1 MEKIR
6 MKNFSKDIGI
16 IHFIGIGGIGM
27 SGIAEILFNL
37 GYKISGSDITKSS
50 NVDRLKKIGIKIFI
64 GQKAK
69 NINDVSI
76 IVISSAIKED
86 NIELVAGALN
96 KIPIVRR
103 ADMLAELMRFKKSIS
118 VGGSHGKTTTTSL
131 ISSLLEGAKFD
142 PTVVNGGI
150 IEAYGTNARL
160 GKSDWMVVEADESD
174 GTFIKLPSTYV
185 VITNI
190 DREHIDFYKTFDN
203 LNRAFR
209 NFVENIPFY
218 GVAFICIDSPDA
230 ENLCKDI
237 KYRKVITYGFNKK
250 ADLTVSN
257 IKIIDYIT
265 YFDIT
270 VNKSH
275 LSKKRFI
282 KNIAISLP
290 GEHNIRNA
298 LAAIS
303 VALELGIKEQV
314 IKNSLLNFKGVER
327 RFSFVGSVNNI
338 KIIDDYAHH
347 PTEIK
352 NTLKAAKLLCRGK
365 LIVVFEPHR
374 YSRIID
380 LYDDFINSFSDAD
393 FLYVTKIYSAGEK
406 KIKEINE
413 KIIVSSIRK
422 IGHKNVYYFKD
433 ENYMENELSKIALN
447 NDFIIFLGA
456 GSISK
461 KARSMQKSMLK
472 LIKNKL

>member
-1 MEKIR
+1 
-6 MKNFSKDIGI
+6 MKKNSMKPFSKDIGI

-27 SGIAEILFNL
+27 SGIAEILCNL
-37 GYKISGSDITKSS
+37 GYKISGSDINKSS
-50 NVDRLKKIGIKIFI
+50 IVNRLIEMGIKVHI
-64 GQKAK
+64 GQSAENIK
-69 NINDVSI
+69 NVSI
-76 IVISSAIKED
+76 IVISSAIPED
-86 NIELVAGALN
+86 NVELVAGALN

-118 VGGSHGKTTTTSL
+118 VGGSHGKTTTTSF
-131 ISSLLEGAKFD
+131 ISSLLEGAKLD

-160 GKSDWMVVEADESD
+160 GKSDWMIVEADESD

-218 GVAFICIDSPDA
+218 GVAFVCIDSPDT

-237 KYRKVITYGFNKK
+237 KYRKLITYGFNKK
-250 ADLTVSN
+250 SDLMISN
-257 IKIIDYIT
+257 VKIKNYLT

-270 VNKSH
+270 INKSN
-275 LSKKRFI
+275 LSKKKFI
-282 KNIAISLP
+282 KNIAIPIP
-290 GEHNIRNA
+290 GDHNIRNA
-298 LAAIS
+298 CASIA
-303 VALELGIKEQV
+303 VALELDIKEKT
-314 IKNSLLNFKGVER
+314 IKDVLLNFRGVER

-352 NTLKAAKLLCRGK
+352 NTLKAARLLCNGK

-380 LYDDFINSFSDAD
+380 LYDEFINSFFDAD
-393 FLYVTKIYSAGEK
+393 ILFVTKIYSAGEK
-406 KIKEINE
+406 QITDINE
-413 KIIVSSIRK
+413 KIIAKSINK
-422 IGHKNVYYFKD
+422 MGHKNVKCFKD
-433 ENYMENELSKIALN
+433 EKCMEVELSEVSSS

-461 KARSMQKSMLK
+461 KARSMEESMLK
-472 LIKNKL
+472 IIRQN

>member
-1 MEKIR
+1 
-6 MKNFSKDIGI
+6 MKKNSMKPFSKDIGI

-27 SGIAEILFNL
+27 SGIAEILCNL
-37 GYKISGSDITKSS
+37 GYKISGSDINKSS
-50 NVDRLKKIGIKIFI
+50 NVNRLIEMGIKVHI
-64 GQKAK
+64 GQRAENIK
-69 NINDVSI
+69 NVSI
-76 IVISSAIKED
+76 IVISSAIPED
-86 NIELVAGALN
+86 NVELVAGALN

-118 VGGSHGKTTTTSL
+118 VGGSHGKTTTTSF
-131 ISSLLEGAKFD
+131 ISSLLEGAKLD

-160 GKSDWMVVEADESD
+160 GKSDWMIVEADESD

-218 GVAFICIDSPDA
+218 GVAFVCIDSPDA

-237 KYRKVITYGFNKK
+237 KYRKLITYGFNKK
-250 ADLTVSN
+250 SDLMISN
-257 IKIIDYIT
+257 VKVKNYLT

-270 VNKSH
+270 INKSN
-275 LSKKRFI
+275 LSKKKFI
-282 KNIAISLP
+282 KNIAIPIP
-290 GEHNIRNA
+290 GDHNIRNA
-298 LAAIS
+298 CASIA
-303 VALELGIKEQV
+303 VALELDIKEKT
-314 IKNSLLNFKGVER
+314 IKDVLLNFRGVER

-352 NTLKAAKLLCRGK
+352 NTLKAARLLCNGK

-380 LYDDFINSFSDAD
+380 LYDEFINSFFDAD
-393 FLYVTKIYSAGEK
+393 ILFVTKIYSAGEK
-406 KIKEINE
+406 QITDINE
-413 KIIVSSIRK
+413 KIIANSIQK
-422 IGHKNVYYFKD
+422 IGHKNVKCFKD
-433 ENYMENELSKIALN
+433 EKCMEVELSEVSSS

-461 KARSMQKSMLK
+461 KARSMEESMLK
-472 LIKNKL
+472 IIRKN

>member
-1 MEKIR
+1 
-6 MKNFSKDIGI
+6 MKPFSKDIGI

-27 SGIAEILFNL
+27 SGIAEILCNL
-37 GYKISGSDITKSS
+37 GYKISGSDINKSS
-50 NVDRLKKIGIKIFI
+50 NVNRLIEMGIKVHI
-64 GQKAK
+64 GQRAENIK
-69 NINDVSI
+69 NVSI
-76 IVISSAIKED
+76 IVISSAIPED
-86 NIELVAGALN
+86 NVELVAGALN

-118 VGGSHGKTTTTSL
+118 VGGSHGKTTTTSF
-131 ISSLLEGAKFD
+131 ISSLLEGAKLD

-160 GKSDWMVVEADESD
+160 GKSDWMIVEADESD

-218 GVAFICIDSPDA
+218 GVAFVCIDSPDT

-237 KYRKVITYGFNKK
+237 KYRKLITYGFNRKS
-250 ADLTVSN
+250 DLMISN
-257 IKIIDYIT
+257 VKVKNYLT

-270 VNKSH
+270 INKSN
-275 LSKKRFI
+275 LSKKKFI
-282 KNIAISLP
+282 KNIAIPIP
-290 GEHNIRNA
+290 GDHNIRNA
-298 LAAIS
+298 CASIA
-303 VALELGIKEQV
+303 VALELDIKEKT
-314 IKNSLLNFKGVER
+314 IKDVLLNFRGVER

-352 NTLKAAKLLCRGK
+352 NTLKAARLLCNGK

-380 LYDDFINSFSDAD
+380 LYDEFINSFFDAD
-393 FLYVTKIYSAGEK
+393 ILFVTKIYSAGEK
-406 KIKEINE
+406 QITDINE
-413 KIIVSSIRK
+413 KIIAKSIQK
-422 IGHKNVYYFKD
+422 MGHKNVKCFKD
-433 ENYMENELSKIALN
+433 EKCMEVELSEVSSS

-461 KARSMQKSMLK
+461 KARSMEESMLK
-472 LIKNKL
+472 IIRKN

>member
-1 MEKIR
+1 

>member
-1 MEKIR
+1 
-6 MKNFSKDIGI
+6 MKKNSMKPFSKDIGV

-27 SGIAEILFNL
+27 SGIAEILCNL
-37 GYKISGSDITKSS
+37 GYKISGSDINKSS
-50 NVDRLKKIGIKIFI
+50 NVNRLIEMGIKVHI
-64 GQKAK
+64 GQRAGNIK
-69 NINDVSI
+69 NVSI
-76 IVISSAIKED
+76 IVISSAIPED
-86 NIELVAGALN
+86 NVELVAGALN

-118 VGGSHGKTTTTSL
+118 VGGSHGKTTTTSF
-131 ISSLLEGAKFD
+131 ISSLLEGAKLD

-160 GKSDWMVVEADESD
+160 GKSDWMIVEADESD

-218 GVAFICIDSPDA
+218 GVAFVCIDSPDT

-237 KYRKVITYGFNKK
+237 KYRKLITYGFNRKS
-250 ADLTVSN
+250 DLMISN
-257 IKIIDYIT
+257 VKVKNYLT

-270 VNKSH
+270 INKSN
-275 LSKKRFI
+275 LSKKKFI
-282 KNIAISLP
+282 KNIAIPIP
-290 GEHNIRNA
+290 GDHNIRNA
-298 LAAIS
+298 CASIA
-303 VALELGIKEQV
+303 VALELDIKEKT
-314 IKNSLLNFKGVER
+314 IKDVLLNFRGVER

-352 NTLKAAKLLCRGK
+352 NTLKAARLLCNGK

-380 LYDDFINSFSDAD
+380 LYDEFINSFFDAD
-393 FLYVTKIYSAGEK
+393 ILFVTKIYSAGEK
-406 KIKEINE
+406 QITDINE
-413 KIIVSSIRK
+413 KIIAKSIQK
-422 IGHKNVYYFKD
+422 MGHKNVKCFKD
-433 ENYMENELSKIALN
+433 EKCMEVELSEVSSS

-461 KARSMQKSMLK
+461 KARSMEESMLK
-472 LIKNKL
+472 IIWKN

>member
-1 MEKIR
+1 
-6 MKNFSKDIGI
+6 MKKNSMKPFSKDIGV

-27 SGIAEILFNL
+27 SGIAEILCNL
-37 GYKISGSDITKSS
+37 GYKISGSDINKSS
-50 NVDRLKKIGIKIFI
+50 NVNRLIEMGIKVHI
-64 GQKAK
+64 GQRAENIK
-69 NINDVSI
+69 NVSI
-76 IVISSAIKED
+76 IVISSAIPED
-86 NIELVAGALN
+86 NVELVAGALN

-118 VGGSHGKTTTTSL
+118 VGGSHGKTTTTSF
-131 ISSLLEGAKFD
+131 ISSLLEGAKLD

-160 GKSDWMVVEADESD
+160 GKSDWMIVEADESD

-218 GVAFICIDSPDA
+218 GVAFVCIDSPDT

-237 KYRKVITYGFNKK
+237 KYRKLITYGFNRKS
-250 ADLTVSN
+250 DLMISN
-257 IKIIDYIT
+257 VKVKNYLT

-270 VNKSH
+270 INKSN
-275 LSKKRFI
+275 LSKKKFI
-282 KNIAISLP
+282 KNIAIPIP
-290 GEHNIRNA
+290 GDHNIRNA
-298 LAAIS
+298 CASIA
-303 VALELGIKEQV
+303 VALELDIKEKT
-314 IKNSLLNFKGVER
+314 IKDVLLNFRGVER

-352 NTLKAAKLLCRGK
+352 NTLKAARLLCNGK

-380 LYDDFINSFSDAD
+380 LYDEFINSFFDAD
-393 FLYVTKIYSAGEK
+393 ILFVTKIYSAGEK
-406 KIKEINE
+406 QITDINE
-413 KIIVSSIRK
+413 KIIAKSIK
-422 IGHKNVYYFKD
+422 KMGHKNVKCFKD
-433 ENYMENELSKIALN
+433 EKCMEVELSQVSSS

-461 KARSMQKSMLK
+461 KARSMEESMLK
-472 LIKNKL
+472 IIRKN

>member
-1 MEKIR
+1 
-6 MKNFSKDIGI
+6 MKKNSMKPFSKDIGV

-27 SGIAEILFNL
+27 SGIAEILCNL
-37 GYKISGSDITKSS
+37 GYKISGSDINKSS
-50 NVDRLKKIGIKIFI
+50 NVNRLIEMGIKVHI
-64 GQKAK
+64 GQRAGNIK
-69 NINDVSI
+69 NVSI
-76 IVISSAIKED
+76 IVISSAIPED
-86 NIELVAGALN
+86 NVELVAGALN

-118 VGGSHGKTTTTSL
+118 VGGSHGKTTTTSF
-131 ISSLLEGAKFD
+131 ISSLLEGAKLD

-160 GKSDWMVVEADESD
+160 GKSDWMIVEADESD

-218 GVAFICIDSPDA
+218 GVAFVCIDSPDT

-237 KYRKVITYGFNKK
+237 KYRKLITYGFNRKS
-250 ADLTVSN
+250 DLMISN
-257 IKIIDYIT
+257 VKVKNYLT

-270 VNKSH
+270 INKSN
-275 LSKKRFI
+275 LSKKKFI
-282 KNIAISLP
+282 KNIAIPIP
-290 GEHNIRNA
+290 GDHNIRNA
-298 LAAIS
+298 CASIA
-303 VALELGIKEQV
+303 VALELDIKEKT
-314 IKNSLLNFKGVER
+314 IKDVLLNFRGVER

-352 NTLKAAKLLCRGK
+352 NTLKAARLLCNGK

-380 LYDDFINSFSDAD
+380 LYDEFINSFFDAD
-393 FLYVTKIYSAGEK
+393 ILFVTKIYSAGEK
-406 KIKEINE
+406 QITDINE
-413 KIIVSSIRK
+413 KIIAKSIQK
-422 IGHKNVYYFKD
+422 MGHKNVKCFKD
-433 ENYMENELSKIALN
+433 EKCMEVELSEVSSS

-461 KARSMQKSMLK
+461 KARSMEESMLK
-472 LIKNKL
+472 IIRKN

>member
-1 MEKIR
+1 
-6 MKNFSKDIGI
+6 MKKNSMKPFSKDIGV

-27 SGIAEILFNL
+27 SGIAEILCNL
-37 GYKISGSDITKSS
+37 GYKISGSDINKSS
-50 NVDRLKKIGIKIFI
+50 NVNRLIEMGIKVHI
-64 GQKAK
+64 GQRAENIK
-69 NINDVSI
+69 NVSI
-76 IVISSAIKED
+76 IVISSAIPED
-86 NIELVAGALN
+86 NVELVAGALN

-118 VGGSHGKTTTTSL
+118 VGGSHGKTTTTSF
-131 ISSLLEGAKFD
+131 ISSLLEGAKLD

-160 GKSDWMVVEADESD
+160 GKSDWMIVEADESD

-218 GVAFICIDSPDA
+218 GVAFVCIDSPDT

-237 KYRKVITYGFNKK
+237 KYRKLITYGFNRKS
-250 ADLTVSN
+250 DLMISN
-257 IKIIDYIT
+257 VKVKNYLT

-270 VNKSH
+270 INKSN
-275 LSKKRFI
+275 LSKKKFI
-282 KNIAISLP
+282 KNIAIPIP
-290 GEHNIRNA
+290 GDHNIRNA
-298 LAAIS
+298 CASIA
-303 VALELGIKEQV
+303 VALELDIKEKT
-314 IKNSLLNFKGVER
+314 IKDVLLNFRGVER

-352 NTLKAAKLLCRGK
+352 NTLKAARLLCNGK

-380 LYDDFINSFSDAD
+380 LYDEFINSFFDAD
-393 FLYVTKIYSAGEK
+393 ILFVTKIYSAGEK
-406 KIKEINE
+406 QITDINE
-413 KIIVSSIRK
+413 KIIAKSIQK
-422 IGHKNVYYFKD
+422 MGHKNVKCFKD
-433 ENYMENELSKIALN
+433 EKCMEVELSEVSSS

-461 KARSMQKSMLK
+461 KARSMEESMLK
-472 LIKNKL
+472 IIWKN

>member
-1 MEKIR
+1 
-6 MKNFSKDIGI
+6 MKKNSMKPFSKDIGV

-27 SGIAEILFNL
+27 SGIAEILCNL
-37 GYKISGSDITKSS
+37 GYKISGSDINKSS
-50 NVDRLKKIGIKIFI
+50 NVNRLIEMGIKVHI
-64 GQKAK
+64 GQRAENIK
-69 NINDVSI
+69 NVSI
-76 IVISSAIKED
+76 IVISSAIPED
-86 NIELVAGALN
+86 NVELVAGALN

-118 VGGSHGKTTTTSL
+118 VGGSHGKTTTTSF
-131 ISSLLEGAKFD
+131 ISSLLEGAKLD

-160 GKSDWMVVEADESD
+160 GKSDWMIVEADESD

-218 GVAFICIDSPDA
+218 GVAFVCIDSPDT

-237 KYRKVITYGFNKK
+237 KYRKLITYGFNRKS
-250 ADLTVSN
+250 DLMISN
-257 IKIIDYIT
+257 VKVKNYLT

-270 VNKSH
+270 INKSN
-275 LSKKRFI
+275 LSKKKFI
-282 KNIAISLP
+282 KNIAIPIP
-290 GEHNIRNA
+290 GDHNIRNA
-298 LAAIS
+298 CASIA
-303 VALELGIKEQV
+303 VALELDIKEKT
-314 IKNSLLNFKGVER
+314 IKDVLLNFRGVER
-327 RFSFVGSVNNI
+327 RFSFVGSVNNT

-352 NTLKAAKLLCRGK
+352 NTLKAARLLCNGK

-380 LYDDFINSFSDAD
+380 LYDEFINSFFDAD
-393 FLYVTKIYSAGEK
+393 ILFVTKIYSAGEK
-406 KIKEINE
+406 QITDINE
-413 KIIVSSIRK
+413 KIIAKSIK
-422 IGHKNVYYFKD
+422 KMGHKNVKCFKD
-433 ENYMENELSKIALN
+433 EKCMEVELSEVSSS

-461 KARSMQKSMLK
+461 KARSMEESMLK
-472 LIKNKL
+472 IIRKN

>member
-1 MEKIR
+1 
-6 MKNFSKDIGI
+6 MKHFSKDIGV

-27 SGIAEILFNL
+27 SGIAEILCNL
-37 GYKISGSDITKSS
+37 GYKISGSDINKSS
-50 NVDRLKKIGIKIFI
+50 NVNRLIEMGIKVHI
-64 GQKAK
+64 GQRAENIK
-69 NINDVSI
+69 NVSI
-76 IVISSAIKED
+76 IVISSAIPED
-86 NIELVAGALN
+86 NVELVAGALN

-118 VGGSHGKTTTTSL
+118 VGGSHGKTTTTSF
-131 ISSLLEGAKFD
+131 ISSLLEGAKLD

-160 GKSDWMVVEADESD
+160 GKSDWMIVEADESD

-218 GVAFICIDSPDA
+218 GVAFVCIDSPDT

-237 KYRKVITYGFNKK
+237 KYRKLITYGFNRKS
-250 ADLTVSN
+250 DLMISN
-257 IKIIDYIT
+257 VKVKNYLT

-270 VNKSH
+270 INKSN
-275 LSKKRFI
+275 LSKKKFI
-282 KNIAISLP
+282 KNIAIPIP
-290 GEHNIRNA
+290 GDHNIRNA
-298 LAAIS
+298 CASIA
-303 VALELGIKEQV
+303 VALELDIKEKT
-314 IKNSLLNFKGVER
+314 IKDVLLNFRGVER

-352 NTLKAAKLLCRGK
+352 NTLKAARLLCNGK

-380 LYDDFINSFSDAD
+380 LYDEFINSFFDAD
-393 FLYVTKIYSAGEK
+393 ILFVTKIYSAGEK
-406 KIKEINE
+406 QITDINE
-413 KIIVSSIRK
+413 KIIAKSIQK
-422 IGHKNVYYFKD
+422 MGHKNVKCFKD
-433 ENYMENELSKIALN
+433 EKCMEVELSEVSSS

-461 KARSMQKSMLK
+461 KARSMEESMLK
-472 LIKNKL
+472 IIRKN

>member
-1 MEKIR
+1 
-6 MKNFSKDIGI
+6 MKKNSMKPFSKDIGV

-27 SGIAEILFNL
+27 SGIAEILCNL
-37 GYKISGSDITKSS
+37 GYKISGSDINKSS
-50 NVDRLKKIGIKIFI
+50 NVNRLIEMGIKVHI
-64 GQKAK
+64 GQRAENIK
-69 NINDVSI
+69 NVSI
-76 IVISSAIKED
+76 IVISSAIPED
-86 NIELVAGALN
+86 NVELVAGALN

-118 VGGSHGKTTTTSL
+118 VGGSHGKTTTTSF
-131 ISSLLEGAKFD
+131 ISSLLEGAKLD

-160 GKSDWMVVEADESD
+160 GKSDWMIVEADESD

-218 GVAFICIDSPDA
+218 GVAFVCIDSPDT

-237 KYRKVITYGFNKK
+237 KYRKLITYGFNRKS
-250 ADLTVSN
+250 DLMISN
-257 IKIIDYIT
+257 VKVKNYLT

-270 VNKSH
+270 INKSN
-275 LSKKRFI
+275 LSKKKFI
-282 KNIAISLP
+282 KNIAIPIP
-290 GEHNIRNA
+290 GDHNIRNA
-298 LAAIS
+298 CASIA
-303 VALELGIKEQV
+303 VALELDIKEKT
-314 IKNSLLNFKGVER
+314 IKDVLLNFRGVER

-352 NTLKAAKLLCRGK
+352 NTLKAARLLCNGK

-380 LYDDFINSFSDAD
+380 LYDEFINSFFDAD
-393 FLYVTKIYSAGEK
+393 ILFVTKIYSAGEK
-406 KIKEINE
+406 QITDINE
-413 KIIVSSIRK
+413 KIIAKSIK
-422 IGHKNVYYFKD
+422 KMGHKNVKCFKD
-433 ENYMENELSKIALN
+433 EKCMEVELSEVSSS

-461 KARSMQKSMLK
+461 KARSMEESMLK
-472 LIKNKL
+472 IIRKN

>member
-1 MEKIR
+1 
-6 MKNFSKDIGI
+6 MKKNSMKPFSKDIGV

-27 SGIAEILFNL
+27 SGIAEILCNL
-37 GYKISGSDITKSS
+37 GYKISGSDINKSS
-50 NVDRLKKIGIKIFI
+50 NVNRLIEMGIKVHI
-64 GQKAK
+64 GQRAENIK
-69 NINDVSI
+69 NVSI
-76 IVISSAIKED
+76 IVISSAIPED
-86 NIELVAGALN
+86 NVELVAGALN

-118 VGGSHGKTTTTSL
+118 VGGSHGKTTTTSF
-131 ISSLLEGAKFD
+131 ISSLLEGAKLD

-160 GKSDWMVVEADESD
+160 GKSDWMIVEADESD

-218 GVAFICIDSPDA
+218 GVAFVCIDSPDT

-237 KYRKVITYGFNKK
+237 KYRKLITYGFNRKS
-250 ADLTVSN
+250 DLMISN
-257 IKIIDYIT
+257 VKVKNYLT

-270 VNKSH
+270 INKSN
-275 LSKKRFI
+275 LSKKKFI
-282 KNIAISLP
+282 KNIAIPIP
-290 GEHNIRNA
+290 GDHNIRNA
-298 LAAIS
+298 CASIA
-303 VALELGIKEQV
+303 VALELDIKEKT
-314 IKNSLLNFKGVER
+314 IKDVLLNFRGVER

-352 NTLKAAKLLCRGK
+352 NTLKAARLLCNGK
-365 LIVVFEPHR
+365 LIVVFQPHR

-380 LYDDFINSFSDAD
+380 LYDEFINSFFDAD
-393 FLYVTKIYSAGEK
+393 ILFVTKIYSAGEK
-406 KIKEINE
+406 QITDINE
-413 KIIVSSIRK
+413 KIIAKSIQK
-422 IGHKNVYYFKD
+422 MGHKNVKCFKD
-433 ENYMENELSKIALN
+433 EKFMEVELSEVSSS

-461 KARSMQKSMLK
+461 KARSMEESMLK
-472 LIKNKL
+472 IIRKN

>member
-1 MEKIR
+1 
-6 MKNFSKDIGI
+6 MKKNSMKPFSKDIGV

-27 SGIAEILFNL
+27 SGIAEILCNL
-37 GYKISGSDITKSS
+37 GYKISGSDINKSS
-50 NVDRLKKIGIKIFI
+50 NVNRLIEMGIKVHI
-64 GQKAK
+64 GQRAENIK
-69 NINDVSI
+69 NVSI
-76 IVISSAIKED
+76 IVISSAIPED
-86 NIELVAGALN
+86 NVELVAGALN

-118 VGGSHGKTTTTSL
+118 VGGSHGKTTTTSF
-131 ISSLLEGAKFD
+131 ISSLLEGAKLD

-218 GVAFICIDSPDA
+218 GVAFVCIDSPDT

-237 KYRKVITYGFNKK
+237 KYRKLITYGFNRKS
-250 ADLTVSN
+250 DLMISN
-257 IKIIDYIT
+257 VKVKNYLT

-270 VNKSH
+270 INKSN
-275 LSKKRFI
+275 LSKKKFI
-282 KNIAISLP
+282 KNIAIPIP
-290 GEHNIRNA
+290 GDHNIRNA
-298 LAAIS
+298 CASIA
-303 VALELGIKEQV
+303 VALELDIKEKT
-314 IKNSLLNFKGVER
+314 IKDVLLNFRGVER

-352 NTLKAAKLLCRGK
+352 NTLKAARLLCNGK

-380 LYDDFINSFSDAD
+380 LYDEFINSFFDAD
-393 FLYVTKIYSAGEK
+393 ILFVTKIYSAGEK
-406 KIKEINE
+406 QITDINE
-413 KIIVSSIRK
+413 KIIAKSIQK
-422 IGHKNVYYFKD
+422 MGHKNVKCFKD
-433 ENYMENELSKIALN
+433 EKCMEVELSEVSSS

-461 KARSMQKSMLK
+461 KARSMEESMLK
-472 LIKNKL
+472 IIRKN

>member
-1 MEKIR
+1 
-6 MKNFSKDIGI
+6 MKKNSMKPFSKDIGV

-27 SGIAEILFNL
+27 SGIAEILCNL
-37 GYKISGSDITKSS
+37 GYKISGSDINKSS
-50 NVDRLKKIGIKIFI
+50 NVNRLIEMGIKVHI
-64 GQKAK
+64 GQRAENIK
-69 NINDVSI
+69 NVSI
-76 IVISSAIKED
+76 IVISSAIPED
-86 NIELVAGALN
+86 NVELVAGALN

-118 VGGSHGKTTTTSL
+118 VGGSHGKTTTTSF
-131 ISSLLEGAKFD
+131 ISSLLEGAKLD

-160 GKSDWMVVEADESD
+160 GKSDWMIVEADESD

-218 GVAFICIDSPDA
+218 GVAFVCIDSPDT

-237 KYRKVITYGFNKK
+237 KYRKLITYGFNRKS
-250 ADLTVSN
+250 DLMISN
-257 IKIIDYIT
+257 VKVKNYLT

-270 VNKSH
+270 INKSN
-275 LSKKRFI
+275 LSKKKFI
-282 KNIAISLP
+282 KNIAIPIP
-290 GEHNIRNA
+290 GDHNIRNA
-298 LAAIS
+298 CASIA
-303 VALELGIKEQV
+303 VALELDIKEKT
-314 IKNSLLNFKGVER
+314 IKDVLLNFRGVER

-352 NTLKAAKLLCRGK
+352 NTLKAARLLCNGK

-380 LYDDFINSFSDAD
+380 LYDEFINSFFDAD
-393 FLYVTKIYSAGEK
+393 ILFVTKIYSAGEK
-406 KIKEINE
+406 QITDINE
-413 KIIVSSIRK
+413 KIIAKSIQK
-422 IGHKNVYYFKD
+422 IGHKNVK
-433 ENYMENELSKIALN
+433 
-447 NDFIIFLGA
+447 
-456 GSISK
+456 
-461 KARSMQKSMLK
+461 
-472 LIKNKL
+472 

>member
-1 MEKIR
+1 
-6 MKNFSKDIGI
+6 MKHFSKDIGV

-27 SGIAEILFNL
+27 SGIAEILYNL
-37 GYKISGSDITKSS
+37 GYKISGSDINKSS
-50 NVDRLKKIGIKIFI
+50 NVNRLIEMGIKIHI
-64 GQKAK
+64 GQSAENIK
-69 NINDVSI
+69 NASI
-76 IVISSAIKED
+76 IVISSAIPED
-86 NIELVAGALN
+86 NVELVAGALN
-96 KIPIVRR
+96 RIPIVRR

-118 VGGSHGKTTTTSL
+118 VGGSHGKTTTTSF
-131 ISSLLEGAKFD
+131 ISTLLEGAKLD

-160 GKSDWMVVEADESD
+160 GKSDWMIVEADESD

-203 LNRAFR
+203 LNKAFR

-218 GVAFICIDSPDA
+218 GVAFICIDSPDT

-237 KYRKVITYGFNKK
+237 KYRKLITYGFNRKS
-250 ADLTVSN
+250 DLMISN
-257 IKIIDYIT
+257 VKVKNYLT

-270 VNKSH
+270 INKSN
-275 LSKKRFI
+275 LSKNKFI
-282 KNIAISLP
+282 KNIAIPIP
-290 GEHNIRNA
+290 GDHNIRNA
-298 LAAIS
+298 CASIA
-303 VALELGIKEQV
+303 VALELDIKEKT
-314 IKNSLLNFKGVER
+314 IKDVLKNFRGVER

-352 NTLKAAKLLCRGK
+352 NTLKAARLLCNGK

-374 YSRIID
+374 FSRIID
-380 LYDDFINSFSDAD
+380 LYDEFINSFFDAD
-393 FLYVTKIYSAGEK
+393 ILFVTKIYSAGEK
-406 KIKEINE
+406 QIADINE
-413 KIIVSSIRK
+413 KIIANSIQK
-422 IGHKNVYYFKD
+422 MGHKNVKCFKD
-433 ENYMENELSKIALN
+433 EKCMEVELSEVSSS

-461 KARSMQKSMLK
+461 KARSMEESMLK
-472 LIKNKL
+472 IIRKN

>member
-1 MEKIR
+1 
-6 MKNFSKDIGI
+6 MKKNSMKPFSKDIGV

-27 SGIAEILFNL
+27 SGIAEILCNL
-37 GYKISGSDITKSS
+37 GYKISGSDINKSS
-50 NVDRLKKIGIKIFI
+50 NVNRLIEMGIKVHI
-64 GQKAK
+64 GQRAENIK
-69 NINDVSI
+69 NVSI
-76 IVISSAIKED
+76 IVISSAIPED
-86 NIELVAGALN
+86 NVELVAGALN

-118 VGGSHGKTTTTSL
+118 VGGSHGKTTTTSF
-131 ISSLLEGAKFD
+131 ISSLLEGAKLD

-218 GVAFICIDSPDA
+218 GVAFVCIDSPDT

-237 KYRKVITYGFNKK
+237 KYRKLITYGFNRKS
-250 ADLTVSN
+250 DLMISN
-257 IKIIDYIT
+257 VKVKNYLT

-270 VNKSH
+270 INKSN
-275 LSKKRFI
+275 LSKKKFI
-282 KNIAISLP
+282 KNIAIPIP

-298 LAAIS
+298 CASIA
-303 VALELGIKEQV
+303 VALELDIKEKT
-314 IKNSLLNFKGVER
+314 IKDVLLNFRGVER

-352 NTLKAAKLLCRGK
+352 NTLKAARLLCNGK

-380 LYDDFINSFSDAD
+380 LYDEFINSFFDAD
-393 FLYVTKIYSAGEK
+393 ILFVTKIYSAGEK
-406 KIKEINE
+406 QITDINE
-413 KIIVSSIRK
+413 KIIAKSIK
-422 IGHKNVYYFKD
+422 KMGHKNVKCFKD
-433 ENYMENELSKIALN
+433 EKCMEVELSEVSSS

-461 KARSMQKSMLK
+461 KARSMEESMLK
-472 LIKNKL
+472 IIRKN

>member
-1 MEKIR
+1 

-257 IKIIDYIT
+257 IKIIEYIT

>member
-1 MEKIR
+1 
-6 MKNFSKDIGI
+6 MKHFSKDIGV

-27 SGIAEILFNL
+27 SGIAEILYNL
-37 GYKISGSDITKSS
+37 GYKISGSDINKSS
-50 NVDRLKKIGIKIFI
+50 NVNRLIEMGIKIHI
-64 GQKAK
+64 GQSAENIK
-69 NINDVSI
+69 NVSI
-76 IVISSAIKED
+76 IVISSAIPED
-86 NIELVAGALN
+86 NVELVAGALN
-96 KIPIVRR
+96 RIPIVRR

-118 VGGSHGKTTTTSL
+118 VGGSHGKTTTTSF
-131 ISSLLEGAKFD
+131 ISTLLEGAKLD

-160 GKSDWMVVEADESD
+160 GKSDWMIVEADESD

-203 LNRAFR
+203 LNKAFR

-218 GVAFICIDSPDA
+218 GVAFICIDSPDT

-237 KYRKVITYGFNKK
+237 KYRKLITYGFNRKS
-250 ADLTVSN
+250 DLMISN
-257 IKIIDYIT
+257 VKVKNYLT

-270 VNKSH
+270 INKSN
-275 LSKKRFI
+275 LSKNKFI
-282 KNIAISLP
+282 KNIAIPIP
-290 GEHNIRNA
+290 GDHNIRNA
-298 LAAIS
+298 CASIA
-303 VALELGIKEQV
+303 VALELDIKEKT
-314 IKNSLLNFKGVER
+314 IKDVLKNFRGVER

-352 NTLKAAKLLCRGK
+352 NTLKAARLLCNGK

-374 YSRIID
+374 FSRIID
-380 LYDDFINSFSDAD
+380 LYDEFINSFFDAD
-393 FLYVTKIYSAGEK
+393 ILFVTKIYSAGEK
-406 KIKEINE
+406 QIADINE
-413 KIIVSSIRK
+413 KIIANSIQK
-422 IGHKNVYYFKD
+422 MGHKNVKCFKD
-433 ENYMENELSKIALN
+433 EKCMEVELSEVSSS

-461 KARSMQKSMLK
+461 KARSMEESMLK
-472 LIKNKL
+472 IIRKN

>member
-1 MEKIR
+1 
-6 MKNFSKDIGI
+6 MKKNSMKPFSKDIGV

-27 SGIAEILFNL
+27 SGIAEILCNL
-37 GYKISGSDITKSS
+37 GYKISGSDINKSS
-50 NVDRLKKIGIKIFI
+50 NVNRLIEMGIKVHI
-64 GQKAK
+64 GQRAENIK
-69 NINDVSI
+69 NVSI
-76 IVISSAIKED
+76 IVISSAIPED
-86 NIELVAGALN
+86 NVELVAGALN

-118 VGGSHGKTTTTSL
+118 VGGSHGKTTTTSF
-131 ISSLLEGAKFD
+131 ISSLLEGAKLD

-218 GVAFICIDSPDA
+218 GVAFVCIDSPDT

-237 KYRKVITYGFNKK
+237 KYRKLITYGFNRKS
-250 ADLTVSN
+250 DLMISN
-257 IKIIDYIT
+257 VKVKNYLT

-270 VNKSH
+270 INKSN
-275 LSKKRFI
+275 LSKKKFI
-282 KNIAISLP
+282 KNIAIPIP
-290 GEHNIRNA
+290 GDHNIRNA
-298 LAAIS
+298 CASIA
-303 VALELGIKEQV
+303 VALELDIKEKT
-314 IKNSLLNFKGVER
+314 IKDVLLNFRGVER

-352 NTLKAAKLLCRGK
+352 NTLKAARLLCNGK

-380 LYDDFINSFSDAD
+380 LYDEFINSFFDAD
-393 FLYVTKIYSAGEK
+393 ILFVTKIYSAGEK
-406 KIKEINE
+406 QITDINE
-413 KIIVSSIRK
+413 KIIAKSIK
-422 IGHKNVYYFKD
+422 KMGHKNVKCFKD
-433 ENYMENELSKIALN
+433 EKCMEVELSEVSSS

-461 KARSMQKSMLK
+461 KARSMEESMLK
-472 LIKNKL
+472 IIRKN

>member
-1 MEKIR
+1 
-6 MKNFSKDIGI
+6 MKSFSKDIGV

-27 SGIAEILFNL
+27 SGIAEILYNL
-37 GYKISGSDITKSS
+37 GYKISGSDINKSS
-50 NVDRLKKIGIKIFI
+50 NVKRLIEMGINIYI
-64 GQKAK
+64 GQRADNIK
-69 NINDVSI
+69 NVSI
-76 IVISSAIKED
+76 IVISSAIPED
-86 NIELVAGALN
+86 NVELVAGALN

-118 VGGSHGKTTTTSL
+118 VGGSHGKTTTTSF

-160 GKSDWMVVEADESD
+160 GKSDWMIVEADESD

-218 GVAFICIDSPDA
+218 GVAFICIDSPDT

-237 KYRKVITYGFNKK
+237 KYRKLITYGFNRKS
-250 ADLTVSN
+250 DLMISN
-257 IKIIDYIT
+257 VKVKNSLT

-270 VNKSH
+270 INKSN
-275 LSKKRFI
+275 LSKNKFI
-282 KNIAISLP
+282 KNIAIPIP
-290 GEHNIRNA
+290 GDHNIRNA
-298 LAAIS
+298 CASIA
-303 VALELGIKEQV
+303 VALELDIKEKT
-314 IKNSLLNFKGVER
+314 IKDVLKNFRGVER
-327 RFSFVGSVNNI
+327 RFSFVGSFNNI

-352 NTLKAAKLLCRGK
+352 NTLKAARLLCNGK

-374 YSRIID
+374 FSRIID
-380 LYDDFINSFSDAD
+380 LYDEFINSFFDAD
-393 FLYVTKIYSAGEK
+393 ILFVTKIYSAGEK
-406 KIKEINE
+406 QIADINE
-413 KIIVSSIRK
+413 KIIANSIK
-422 IGHKNVYYFKD
+422 KMGHKNVKCFKD
-433 ENYMENELSKIALN
+433 EKCMEVELYEVSSS

-461 KARSMQKSMLK
+461 KARSMEESMLK
-472 LIKNKL
+472 IIRKN

>member
-1 MEKIR
+1 
-6 MKNFSKDIGI
+6 MKKNSMKPFSKDIGV

-27 SGIAEILFNL
+27 SGIAEILCNL
-37 GYKISGSDITKSS
+37 GYKISGSDINKSS
-50 NVDRLKKIGIKIFI
+50 NVNRLIEMGIKVHI
-64 GQKAK
+64 GQRAENIK
-69 NINDVSI
+69 NVSI
-76 IVISSAIKED
+76 IVISSAIPED
-86 NIELVAGALN
+86 NVELVAGALN

-118 VGGSHGKTTTTSL
+118 VGGSHGKTTTTSF
-131 ISSLLEGAKFD
+131 ISSLLEGAKLD

-218 GVAFICIDSPDA
+218 GVAFVCIDSPDT

-237 KYRKVITYGFNKK
+237 KYRKLITYGFNRKS
-250 ADLTVSN
+250 DLMISN
-257 IKIIDYIT
+257 VKVKNYLT

-270 VNKSH
+270 INKSN
-275 LSKKRFI
+275 LSKKKFI
-282 KNIAISLP
+282 KNIAIPIP
-290 GEHNIRNA
+290 GDHNIRNA
-298 LAAIS
+298 CASIA
-303 VALELGIKEQV
+303 VALELDIKEKT
-314 IKNSLLNFKGVER
+314 IKDVLLNFRGVER
-327 RFSFVGSVNNI
+327 RFSFVGSVNNT

-352 NTLKAAKLLCRGK
+352 NTLKAARLLCNGK

-380 LYDDFINSFSDAD
+380 LYDEFINSFFDAD
-393 FLYVTKIYSAGEK
+393 ILFVTKIYSAGEK
-406 KIKEINE
+406 QITDINE
-413 KIIVSSIRK
+413 KIIAKSIK
-422 IGHKNVYYFKD
+422 KMGHKNVKCFKD
-433 ENYMENELSKIALN
+433 EKCMEVELSEVSSS

-461 KARSMQKSMLK
+461 KARSMEESMLK
-472 LIKNKL
+472 IIRKN

>member
-1 MEKIR
+1 
-6 MKNFSKDIGI
+6 MKNLSKDIGV

-27 SGIAEILFNL
+27 SGIAEILYNL
-37 GYKISGSDITKSS
+37 GYKISGSDINKSS
-50 NVDRLKKIGIKIFI
+50 NVDRLKKMGIKIYI
-64 GQKAK
+64 GQKAENIK
-69 NINDVSI
+69 NVSI
-76 IVISSAIKED
+76 IVISSAIHED
-86 NIELVAGALN
+86 NVELVAGALN
-96 KIPIVRR
+96 KVPIVRR

-118 VGGSHGKTTTTSL
+118 VGGSHGKTTTTSF
-131 ISSLLEGAKFD
+131 ISALLEGAKLD

-218 GVAFICIDSPDA
+218 GVAFICVDSPDA

-237 KYRKVITYGFNKK
+237 KYRKLITYGFNKK
-250 ADLTVSN
+250 SDVMISN
-257 IKIIDYIT
+257 VKVKNYST

-270 VNKSH
+270 INKKK
-275 LSKKRFI
+275 LSDNIFI
-282 KNIAISLP
+282 KNLVIPIP
-290 GEHNIRNA
+290 GDHNIRNA
-298 LAAIS
+298 VASVA
-303 VALELGIKEQV
+303 VALELGIKEKTIRDV
-314 IKNSLLNFKGVER
+314 LLNFSGVER
-327 RFSFVGSVNNI
+327 RFSFVGSVNKI

-352 NTLKAAKLLCRGK
+352 NTLKAAKLLCKGR
-365 LIVVFEPHR
+365 LIVIFEPHR

-380 LYDDFINSFSDAD
+380 LYDEFINSFSDAD
-393 FLYVTKIYSAGEK
+393 ILFVTKIYSAGEK

-413 KIIVSSIRK
+413 NIIVNSIK
-422 IGHKNVYYFKD
+422 KNGHKNVKCFMD
-433 ENYMENELSKIALN
+433 ENSMEMELSELSRSD
-447 NDFIIFLGA
+447 DFLIFLGA

-461 KARSMQKSMLK
+461 KARSMEESMLK
-472 LIKNKL
+472 LIRKN

>member
-1 MEKIR
+1 
-6 MKNFSKDIGI
+6 MKKNSMKPFSKDIGV

-27 SGIAEILFNL
+27 SGIAEILCNL
-37 GYKISGSDITKSS
+37 GYKISGSDINKSS
-50 NVDRLKKIGIKIFI
+50 NVNRLIEMGIKVHI
-64 GQKAK
+64 GQRAENIK
-69 NINDVSI
+69 NVSI
-76 IVISSAIKED
+76 IVISSAIPED
-86 NIELVAGALN
+86 NVELVAGALN

-118 VGGSHGKTTTTSL
+118 VGGSHGKTTTTSF
-131 ISSLLEGAKFD
+131 ISSLLEGAKLD

-160 GKSDWMVVEADESD
+160 GKSDWMIVEADESD

-218 GVAFICIDSPDA
+218 GVAFVCIDSPDT

-237 KYRKVITYGFNKK
+237 KYRKLITYGFNRKS
-250 ADLTVSN
+250 DLMISN
-257 IKIIDYIT
+257 VKVKNYLT

-270 VNKSH
+270 INKSN
-275 LSKKRFI
+275 LSKKKFI
-282 KNIAISLP
+282 KNIAIPIP
-290 GEHNIRNA
+290 GDHNIRNA
-298 LAAIS
+298 CASIA
-303 VALELGIKEQV
+303 VALELDIKEKT
-314 IKNSLLNFKGVER
+314 IKDVLLNFRGVER

-352 NTLKAAKLLCRGK
+352 NTLKAARLLCNGK

-374 YSRIID
+374 FSRIID
-380 LYDDFINSFSDAD
+380 LYDEFINSFFDAD
-393 FLYVTKIYSAGEK
+393 ILFVTKIYSAGEK
-406 KIKEINE
+406 QITDINE
-413 KIIVSSIRK
+413 KIIAKSIQK
-422 IGHKNVYYFKD
+422 MGHKNVKCFKD
-433 ENYMENELSKIALN
+433 EKCMEVELSEVSSS

-461 KARSMQKSMLK
+461 KARSMEESMLK
-472 LIKNKL
+472 IIRKN

>member
-1 MEKIR
+1 

-37 GYKISGSDITKSS
+37 GYQISGSDITKSS

-96 KIPIVRR
+96 RIPIVRR

-237 KYRKVITYGFNKK
+237 KYRKVVTYGFNKK

-270 VNKSH
+270 VNKSN

-282 KNIAISLP
+282 KNIAISMP

-298 LAAIS
+298 VAAIS
-303 VALELGIKEQV
+303 VALELGVKEQV
-314 IKNSLLNFKGVER
+314 IKYSLLNFKGVER

-447 NDFIIFLGA
+447 DDFIMFLGA

>member
-1 MEKIR
+1 
-6 MKNFSKDIGI
+6 MKKNSMKPLSKDIGI

-27 SGIAEILFNL
+27 SGIAEILCNL
-37 GYKISGSDITKSS
+37 GYKISGSDINKSS
-50 NVDRLKKIGIKIFI
+50 NVNRLIEMGIKVHI
-64 GQKAK
+64 GQRAGNIK
-69 NINDVSI
+69 NVSI
-76 IVISSAIKED
+76 IVISSAIPED
-86 NIELVAGALN
+86 NVELVAGALN

-118 VGGSHGKTTTTSL
+118 IGGSHGKTTTTSF
-131 ISSLLEGAKFD
+131 ISSLLEGAKLD

-160 GKSDWMVVEADESD
+160 GKSDWMIVEADESD

-218 GVAFICIDSPDA
+218 GVAFVCIDSPDT

-237 KYRKVITYGFNKK
+237 KYRKLITYGFNRKS
-250 ADLTVSN
+250 DLMISN
-257 IKIIDYIT
+257 VKVKNYLT

-270 VNKSH
+270 INKSN
-275 LSKKRFI
+275 LSKKKFI
-282 KNIAISLP
+282 KNIAIPIP
-290 GEHNIRNA
+290 GDHNIRNA
-298 LAAIS
+298 CASIA
-303 VALELGIKEQV
+303 VALELDIKEKT
-314 IKNSLLNFKGVER
+314 IKDVLLNFRGVER

-352 NTLKAAKLLCRGK
+352 NTLKAARLLCNGK
-365 LIVVFEPHR
+365 LIVVFQPHR

-380 LYDDFINSFSDAD
+380 LYDEFINSFFDAD
-393 FLYVTKIYSAGEK
+393 ILFVTKIYSAGEK
-406 KIKEINE
+406 QITDINE
-413 KIIVSSIRK
+413 KIIAKSIQK
-422 IGHKNVYYFKD
+422 MGHKNVKCFKD
-433 ENYMENELSKIALN
+433 EKCMEVELSEVSSS

-461 KARSMQKSMLK
+461 KARSMEESMLK
-472 LIKNKL
+472 IIRKN

>member
-1 MEKIR
+1 
-6 MKNFSKDIGI
+6 MKKNSMKPFSKDIGV

-27 SGIAEILFNL
+27 SGIAEILCNL
-37 GYKISGSDITKSS
+37 GYKISGSDINKSS
-50 NVDRLKKIGIKIFI
+50 NVNRLIEMGIKVHI
-64 GQKAK
+64 GQRAENIK
-69 NINDVSI
+69 NVSI
-76 IVISSAIKED
+76 IVISSAIPED
-86 NIELVAGALN
+86 NVELVAGALN

-118 VGGSHGKTTTTSL
+118 VGGSHGKTTTTSF
-131 ISSLLEGAKFD
+131 ISSLLEGAKLD

-160 GKSDWMVVEADESD
+160 GKSDWMIVEADESD

-218 GVAFICIDSPDA
+218 GVAFVCIDSPDT

-237 KYRKVITYGFNKK
+237 KYRKLITYGFNRKS
-250 ADLTVSN
+250 DLMISN
-257 IKIIDYIT
+257 VKVKNYLT

-270 VNKSH
+270 INKSN
-275 LSKKRFI
+275 LSKNKFI
-282 KNIAISLP
+282 KNIAIPIP
-290 GEHNIRNA
+290 GDHNIRNA
-298 LAAIS
+298 CASIA
-303 VALELGIKEQV
+303 VALELDIKEKT
-314 IKNSLLNFKGVER
+314 IKDVLLNFRGVER

-352 NTLKAAKLLCRGK
+352 NTLKAARLLCNGK

-380 LYDDFINSFSDAD
+380 LYDEFINSFFDAD
-393 FLYVTKIYSAGEK
+393 ILFVTKIYSAGEK
-406 KIKEINE
+406 QIADINE
-413 KIIVSSIRK
+413 KIIANSIQK
-422 IGHKNVYYFKD
+422 MGHKNVKCFKD
-433 ENYMENELSKIALN
+433 EKCMEVELSEVSSS

-461 KARSMQKSMLK
+461 KARSMEESMLK
-472 LIKNKL
+472 IIRKN

>member
-1 MEKIR
+1 
-6 MKNFSKDIGI
+6 MKKNSMKPFSKDIGV

-27 SGIAEILFNL
+27 SGIAEILCNL
-37 GYKISGSDITKSS
+37 GYKISGSDINKSS
-50 NVDRLKKIGIKIFI
+50 NVNRLIEMGIKVHI
-64 GQKAK
+64 GQRAENIK
-69 NINDVSI
+69 NVSI
-76 IVISSAIKED
+76 IVISSAIPED
-86 NIELVAGALN
+86 NVELVAGALN

-118 VGGSHGKTTTTSL
+118 VGGSHGKTTTTSF
-131 ISSLLEGAKFD
+131 ISSLLEGAKLD

-160 GKSDWMVVEADESD
+160 GKSDWMIVEADESD

-218 GVAFICIDSPDA
+218 GVAFVCIDSPDT

-237 KYRKVITYGFNKK
+237 KYRKLITYGFNRKS
-250 ADLTVSN
+250 DLMISN
-257 IKIIDYIT
+257 VKVKNYLT

-270 VNKSH
+270 INKSN
-275 LSKKRFI
+275 LSKKKFI
-282 KNIAISLP
+282 KNIAIPIP
-290 GEHNIRNA
+290 GDHNIRNA
-298 LAAIS
+298 CASIA
-303 VALELGIKEQV
+303 VALELDIKEKT
-314 IKNSLLNFKGVER
+314 IKDVLLNFRGVER

-352 NTLKAAKLLCRGK
+352 NTLKAARLLCNGK
-365 LIVVFEPHR
+365 LIVVFQPHR

-380 LYDDFINSFSDAD
+380 LYDEFINSFFDAD
-393 FLYVTKIYSAGEK
+393 ILFVTKIYSAGEK
-406 KIKEINE
+406 QITDINE
-413 KIIVSSIRK
+413 KIIAKSIQK
-422 IGHKNVYYFKD
+422 MGHKNVKCFKD
-433 ENYMENELSKIALN
+433 EKCMEVELSEVSSS

-461 KARSMQKSMLK
+461 KARSMEESMLK
-472 LIKNKL
+472 IIWKN

>member
-1 MEKIR
+1 MEKNS
-6 MKNFSKDIGI
+6 MKHFSKDIGI

-27 SGIAEILFNL
+27 SGIAEILYNL
-37 GYKISGSDITKSS
+37 GYKISGSDINKSS
-50 NVDRLKKIGIKIFI
+50 NVNRLIEMGIKIHI
-64 GQKAK
+64 GQRAENIK
-69 NINDVSI
+69 NVSI
-76 IVISSAIKED
+76 IVISSAIPED
-86 NIELVAGALN
+86 NVELVAGTLN

-118 VGGSHGKTTTTSL
+118 VGGSHGKTTTTSF
-131 ISSLLEGAKFD
+131 ISTLLEGAKLD

-160 GKSDWMVVEADESD
+160 GKSDWMIVEADESD

-218 GVAFICIDSPDA
+218 GVAFICIDSPDT

-237 KYRKVITYGFNKK
+237 KYRKLITYGFNRKS
-250 ADLTVSN
+250 DLMISN
-257 IKIIDYIT
+257 VKVKNSLT

-270 VNKSH
+270 INKSS
-275 LSKKRFI
+275 LSKNKYI
-282 KNIAISLP
+282 KNLSIPIP

-298 LAAIS
+298 CASIA
-303 VALELGIKEQV
+303 VALELDIKEKT
-314 IKNSLLNFKGVER
+314 IKDVLKNFKGVER

-352 NTLKAAKLLCRGK
+352 NTLKAARLLCNGK

-374 YSRIID
+374 FSRIID
-380 LYDDFINSFSDAD
+380 LYDEFINSFFDAD
-393 FLYVTKIYSAGEK
+393 ILFVTKIYSAGEK
-406 KIKEINE
+406 KIADINE
-413 KIIVSSIRK
+413 KIIANSIQK
-422 IGHKNVYYFKD
+422 MGHKNVKCFKD
-433 ENYMENELSKIALN
+433 EKCMEVELSEISSS

-461 KARSMQKSMLK
+461 KARSMEESMLK
-472 LIKNKL
+472 IIKKN

>member
-1 MEKIR
+1 
-6 MKNFSKDIGI
+6 MKKNSMKPFSKDIGI

-27 SGIAEILFNL
+27 SGIAEILCNL
-37 GYKISGSDITKSS
+37 GYKISGSDINKSS
-50 NVDRLKKIGIKIFI
+50 IVNRLIEMGIKVHI
-64 GQKAK
+64 GQSAENIK
-69 NINDVSI
+69 NVSI
-76 IVISSAIKED
+76 IVISSAIPED
-86 NIELVAGALN
+86 NVELVAGALN

-118 VGGSHGKTTTTSL
+118 VGGSHGKTTTTSF
-131 ISSLLEGAKFD
+131 ISSLLEGAKLD

-160 GKSDWMVVEADESD
+160 GKSDWMIVEADESD

-218 GVAFICIDSPDA
+218 GVAFICIDSPDT

-237 KYRKVITYGFNKK
+237 KYRKLITYGFNKK
-250 ADLTVSN
+250 SDLMISN
-257 IKIIDYIT
+257 VKIKNYLT

-270 VNKSH
+270 INKSN
-275 LSKKRFI
+275 LSKKKFI
-282 KNIAISLP
+282 KNIAIPIP
-290 GEHNIRNA
+290 GDHNIRNA
-298 LAAIS
+298 CASIA
-303 VALELGIKEQV
+303 VALELDIKEKT
-314 IKNSLLNFKGVER
+314 IKDVLLNFRGVER

-352 NTLKAAKLLCRGK
+352 NTLKAARLLCNGK

-380 LYDDFINSFSDAD
+380 LYDEFINSFFDAD
-393 FLYVTKIYSAGEK
+393 ILFVTKIYSAGEK
-406 KIKEINE
+406 QITDINE
-413 KIIVSSIRK
+413 KIIAKSINK
-422 IGHKNVYYFKD
+422 MGHKNVKCFKD
-433 ENYMENELSKIALN
+433 EKCMEVELSEVSSS

-461 KARSMQKSMLK
+461 KARSMEESMLK
-472 LIKNKL
+472 IIRKN

>member
-1 MEKIR
+1 
-6 MKNFSKDIGI
+6 MKKNSMKPFSKDIGV

-27 SGIAEILFNL
+27 SGIAEILCNL
-37 GYKISGSDITKSS
+37 GYKISGSDINKSS
-50 NVDRLKKIGIKIFI
+50 NVNRLIEMGIKVHI
-64 GQKAK
+64 GQRAENIK
-69 NINDVSI
+69 NVSI
-76 IVISSAIKED
+76 IVISSAIPED

-118 VGGSHGKTTTTSL
+118 VGGSHGKTTTTSF
-131 ISSLLEGAKFD
+131 ISSLLEGAKLD

-160 GKSDWMVVEADESD
+160 GKSDWMIVEADESD

-218 GVAFICIDSPDA
+218 GVAFICIDSPDT

-237 KYRKVITYGFNKK
+237 KYRKLITYGFNRKS
-250 ADLTVSN
+250 DLMISN
-257 IKIIDYIT
+257 VKVKNSLT

-270 VNKSH
+270 INKSN
-275 LSKKRFI
+275 LSKNKFI
-282 KNIAISLP
+282 KNIAIPIP
-290 GEHNIRNA
+290 GDHNIRNA
-298 LAAIS
+298 CASIA
-303 VALELGIKEQV
+303 VALELDIKEKT
-314 IKNSLLNFKGVER
+314 IKDVLKNFRGVER

-352 NTLKAAKLLCRGK
+352 NTLKAARLLCNGK

-374 YSRIID
+374 FSRIID
-380 LYDDFINSFSDAD
+380 LYDEFINSFFDAD
-393 FLYVTKIYSAGEK
+393 ILFVTKIYSAGEK
-406 KIKEINE
+406 QITDINE
-413 KIIVSSIRK
+413 KIIAKSIQK
-422 IGHKNVYYFKD
+422 MGHKNVKCFKD
-433 ENYMENELSKIALN
+433 EKCMEVELSEVSSS

-461 KARSMQKSMLK
+461 KARSMEESMLK
-472 LIKNKL
+472 IIRKN

>member
-1 MEKIR
+1 
-6 MKNFSKDIGI
+6 MKPFSKDIGV

-27 SGIAEILFNL
+27 SGIAEILCNL
-37 GYKISGSDITKSS
+37 GYKISGSDINKSS
-50 NVDRLKKIGIKIFI
+50 NVNRLIEMGIKVHI
-64 GQKAK
+64 GQRAENIK
-69 NINDVSI
+69 NVSI
-76 IVISSAIKED
+76 IVISSAIPED
-86 NIELVAGALN
+86 NVELVAGALN

-118 VGGSHGKTTTTSL
+118 VGGSHGKTTTTSF
-131 ISSLLEGAKFD
+131 ISSLLEGAKLD

-218 GVAFICIDSPDA
+218 GVAFVCIDSPDT

-237 KYRKVITYGFNKK
+237 KYRKLITYGFNRKS
-250 ADLTVSN
+250 DLMISN
-257 IKIIDYIT
+257 VKVKNYLT

-270 VNKSH
+270 INKSN
-275 LSKKRFI
+275 LSKKKFI
-282 KNIAISLP
+282 KNIAIPIP
-290 GEHNIRNA
+290 GDHNIRNA
-298 LAAIS
+298 CASIA
-303 VALELGIKEQV
+303 VALELDIKEKT
-314 IKNSLLNFKGVER
+314 IKDVLLNFRGVER

-352 NTLKAAKLLCRGK
+352 NTLKAARLLCNGK

-380 LYDDFINSFSDAD
+380 LYDEFINSFFDAD
-393 FLYVTKIYSAGEK
+393 ILFVTKIYSAGEK
-406 KIKEINE
+406 QITDINE
-413 KIIVSSIRK
+413 KIIAKSIQK
-422 IGHKNVYYFKD
+422 KGHKNVKCFKD
-433 ENYMENELSKIALN
+433 EKCMEVELSEVSSS

-461 KARSMQKSMLK
+461 KARSMEESMLK
-472 LIKNKL
+472 IIRKN

>member
-1 MEKIR
+1 
-6 MKNFSKDIGI
+6 MKKNSMKPFSKDIGV

-27 SGIAEILFNL
+27 SGIAEILCNL
-37 GYKISGSDITKSS
+37 GYKISGSDINKSS
-50 NVDRLKKIGIKIFI
+50 NVNRLIEMGIKVHI
-64 GQKAK
+64 GQRAENIK
-69 NINDVSI
+69 NVSI
-76 IVISSAIKED
+76 IVISSAIPED
-86 NIELVAGALN
+86 NVELVAGALN

-118 VGGSHGKTTTTSL
+118 VGGSHGKTTTTSF
-131 ISSLLEGAKFD
+131 ISSLLEGAKLD

-160 GKSDWMVVEADESD
+160 GKSDWMIVEADESD

-218 GVAFICIDSPDA
+218 GVAFVCIDSPDT

-237 KYRKVITYGFNKK
+237 KYRKLITYGFNRKS
-250 ADLTVSN
+250 DLMISN
-257 IKIIDYIT
+257 VKVKNYLT

-270 VNKSH
+270 INKSN
-275 LSKKRFI
+275 LSKKKFI
-282 KNIAISLP
+282 KNIAIPIP
-290 GEHNIRNA
+290 GDHNIRNA
-298 LAAIS
+298 CASIA
-303 VALELGIKEQV
+303 VALELDIKEKT
-314 IKNSLLNFKGVER
+314 IKDVLLNFRGVER

-352 NTLKAAKLLCRGK
+352 NTLKAARLLCNGK

-380 LYDDFINSFSDAD
+380 LYDEFINSFFDAD
-393 FLYVTKIYSAGEK
+393 ILFVTKIYSAGEK
-406 KIKEINE
+406 QITDINE
-413 KIIVSSIRK
+413 KIIAKSIQK
-422 IGHKNVYYFKD
+422 MGHKNVKCFKD
-433 ENYMENELSKIALN
+433 EKCMEVELSEVSSS

-461 KARSMQKSMLK
+461 KARSMEESMLK
-472 LIKNKL
+472 IIRKN

>member
-1 MEKIR
+1 
-6 MKNFSKDIGI
+6 MKPFSKDIGV

-27 SGIAEILFNL
+27 SGIAEILCNL
-37 GYKISGSDITKSS
+37 GYKISGSDINKSS
-50 NVDRLKKIGIKIFI
+50 NVNRLIEMGIKVHI
-64 GQKAK
+64 GQRAENIK
-69 NINDVSI
+69 NVSI
-76 IVISSAIKED
+76 IVISSAIPED
-86 NIELVAGALN
+86 NVELVAGALN

-118 VGGSHGKTTTTSL
+118 VGGSHGKTTTTSF
-131 ISSLLEGAKFD
+131 ISSLLEGAKLD

-160 GKSDWMVVEADESD
+160 GKSDWMIVEADESD

-218 GVAFICIDSPDA
+218 GVAFVCIDSPDT

-237 KYRKVITYGFNKK
+237 KYRKLITYGFNRKS
-250 ADLTVSN
+250 DLMISN
-257 IKIIDYIT
+257 VKVKNYLT

-270 VNKSH
+270 INKSN
-275 LSKKRFI
+275 LSKKKFI
-282 KNIAISLP
+282 KNIAIPIP
-290 GEHNIRNA
+290 GDHNIRNA
-298 LAAIS
+298 CASIA
-303 VALELGIKEQV
+303 VALELDIKEKT
-314 IKNSLLNFKGVER
+314 IKDVLLNFRGVER

-352 NTLKAAKLLCRGK
+352 NTLKAARLLCNGK

-380 LYDDFINSFSDAD
+380 LYDEFINSFFDAD
-393 FLYVTKIYSAGEK
+393 ILFVTKIYSAGEK
-406 KIKEINE
+406 QITDINE
-413 KIIVSSIRK
+413 KIIAKSIQK
-422 IGHKNVYYFKD
+422 MGHKNVKCFKD
-433 ENYMENELSKIALN
+433 EKCMEVELSEVSSS

-461 KARSMQKSMLK
+461 KARSMEESMLK
-472 LIKNKL
+472 IIRKN

>member
-1 MEKIR
+1 
-6 MKNFSKDIGI
+6 MKKNSMKPFSKDIGI

-27 SGIAEILFNL
+27 SGIAEILCNL
-37 GYKISGSDITKSS
+37 GYKISGSDINKSS
-50 NVDRLKKIGIKIFI
+50 IVNRLIEMGIKVHI
-64 GQKAK
+64 GQSAENIK
-69 NINDVSI
+69 NVSI
-76 IVISSAIKED
+76 IVISSAIPED
-86 NIELVAGALN
+86 NVELVAGALN

-118 VGGSHGKTTTTSL
+118 VGGSHGKTTTTSF
-131 ISSLLEGAKFD
+131 ISSLLEGAKLD

-160 GKSDWMVVEADESD
+160 GKSDWMIVEADESD

-218 GVAFICIDSPDA
+218 GVAFICIDSPDT

-237 KYRKVITYGFNKK
+237 KYRKLITYGFNKK
-250 ADLTVSN
+250 SDLMISN
-257 IKIIDYIT
+257 VKIKNYLT

-270 VNKSH
+270 INKSN
-275 LSKKRFI
+275 LSKKKFI
-282 KNIAISLP
+282 KNIAIPIP
-290 GEHNIRNA
+290 GDHNIRNA
-298 LAAIS
+298 CASIA
-303 VALELGIKEQV
+303 VALELDIKEKT
-314 IKNSLLNFKGVER
+314 IKDVLLNFRGVER

-352 NTLKAAKLLCRGK
+352 NTLKAARLLCNGK

-380 LYDDFINSFSDAD
+380 LYDEFINSFFDAD
-393 FLYVTKIYSAGEK
+393 ILFVTKIYSAGEK
-406 KIKEINE
+406 QITDINE
-413 KIIVSSIRK
+413 KIIAKSINK
-422 IGHKNVYYFKD
+422 MGHKNVKCFKD
-433 ENYMENELSKIALN
+433 EKCMEVELSEVSSS

-461 KARSMQKSMLK
+461 KARSMEESMLK
-472 LIKNKL
+472 IIRQN